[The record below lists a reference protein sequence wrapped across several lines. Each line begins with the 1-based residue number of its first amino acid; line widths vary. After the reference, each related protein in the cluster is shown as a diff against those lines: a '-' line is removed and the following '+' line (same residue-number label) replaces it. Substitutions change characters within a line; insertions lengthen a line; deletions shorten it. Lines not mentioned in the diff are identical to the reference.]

1 MEHPGASLNVWRR
14 LRCHICR
21 YSHTHEE
28 GAAKYFYSGFVHRLM
43 VCSMYGLSL
52 RFSIL
57 SQFLMQ
63 RIGGFIHLFFE
74 GTGFLACP
82 QTTVDRF

>member
-1 MEHPGASLNVWRR
+1 MEHPGTTLNVWRR
-14 LRCHICR
+14 LCCYIFR
-21 YSHTHEE
+21 YLHTPKE
-28 GAAKYFYSGFVHRLM
+28 GAAKYFYNGFVHRLM
-43 VCSMYGLSL
+43 VCSMYGLPL

-57 SQFLMQ
+57 SQLLMR

-74 GTGFLACP
+74 GTVFLACP